1 MLLSLNTAGISDKAV
16 YLPYGHSLLGYSEE
30 LIPEDRTWLLL
41 IDLVW
46 IAVFVIGSYIAVR
59 RSDLK

>member
-16 YLPYGHSLLGYSEE
+16 YLPYGHSLLGYSET
-30 LIPEDRTWLLL
+30 LPADKTGLLL
-41 IDLVW
+41 LDLVW

>member
-1 MLLSLNTAGISDKAV
+1 MLLSINTAGISDKAV
-16 YLPYGHSLLGYSEE
+16 YLPYGHSFLGYSEE
-30 LIPEDRTWLLL
+30 LPADKTGLLL
-41 IDLVW
+41 LDLAW